1 VFGRR
6 KLPGKLR
13 PALEKAER
21 VIAWARV
28 ADEPDQVV
36 VVTTLGLWLPG
47 RARLGWHQIHKAT
60 WSGSRLTVIPSTPV
74 DVADATNAAPAY
86 TVMADDTPV
95 TFALADPGDVPIE
108 VRKRVTGSVV
118 HTAHYPFASGGV
130 RVVGRRVAGVD
141 GLQWHVRYDPGTDST
156 DASVVTATAE
166 LVAEAIESRKPS

>member
-1 VFGRR
+1 MFGRR

-28 ADEPDQVV
+28 ADGPNQVV

-47 RARLGWHQIHKAT
+47 RGRLGWHQIHKAT
-60 WSGSRLTVIPSTPV
+60 WSGSRLTVIPSVPV
-74 DVADATNAAPAY
+74 TAAEPSTAPAY

-95 TFALADPGDVPIE
+95 TLQLADPGDVPHE
-108 VRKRVTGSVV
+108 VRQRVTRSVAY
-118 HTAHYPFASGGV
+118 TAHHPFDVGGV

-141 GLQWHVRYDPGTDST
+141 GLQWHVRYDEGTDAT
-156 DASVVTATAE
+156 DASVIATTAE
-166 LVAEAIESRKPS
+166 HVAEANEGRDPS